1 MRQAPSCQHGWNEKT
16 ERGTRNVTAK
26 SEVQKTLGRLQQL
39 IRRPPSDN
47 DERAAMTR
55 LLPLE
60 LTGGKTEYIRLLS
73 DEVEASEM
81 VKAALLADLR
91 FEHMSKPD
99 DDVWRFVGECWTDG
113 KTDHVPGFIKEHSQ
127 EPMDRVCFVPVENLS
142 VTSATDVLGIRLLPI
157 DDPGVPTGGLGFS
170 LEKPVGCVAA
180 IAVRG
185 TNHGL
190 MVERARLVAAHALR
204 VMRIAL
210 REHHSIHDRQLR
222 FRLGIVYAFD
232 DHVSG
237 WQTRAD
243 VAYDLGLPGDL
254 IEMAENQPI
263 WRLPVEPTTDV
274 DKKADLALQ
283 WMERAWFTGEPL
295 VALLYLFF
303 ALEALLGD
311 KSEKLKAH
319 GLAFRQTMLSHII
332 EGNFTHPNRTWFLY
346 DAVRSAAVHGEG
358 APDVDKDV
366 VQNFAWGVRKA
377 LSQYLTLASNEN
389 FVRRGRLLTFLDEH
403 PERPQ
408 LVAWLREAGGDTWTK
423 YLDNME
429 GTSAGNDHEGS

>member
-1 MRQAPSCQHGWNEKT
+1 MDVSEK
-16 ERGTRNVTAK
+16 EILEVGNVASKTKVAK
-26 SEVQKTLGRLQQL
+26 ALIQLQQL

-47 DERAAMTR
+47 DERAAMTC

-60 LTGGKTEYIRLLS
+60 LTGGKTEYIGLLS
-73 DEVEASEM
+73 DEVKAIEM
-81 VKAALLADLR
+81 VKAALLADLK

-99 DDVWRFVGECWTDG
+99 DDVWQFVGECWTDR
-113 KTDHVPGFIKEHSQ
+113 KTDHVPGFIEQHGR
-127 EPMDRVCFVPVENLS
+127 EPMDRVCFVPVEHLS

-185 TNHGL
+185 TNHSL
-190 MVERARLVAAHALR
+190 MVARARLVAAHALR

-210 REHHSIHDRQLR
+210 REHLSIHDRQLR
-222 FRLGIVYAFD
+222 FRLGVVYTFD
-232 DHVSG
+232 DHASG
-237 WQTRAD
+237 WETRAD

-274 DKKADLALQ
+274 DKKADLALR
-283 WMERAWFTGEPL
+283 WMERAGLTGEPL

-332 EGNFTHPNRTWFLY
+332 EGTFTHPNSTWFLY

-358 APDVDKDV
+358 APDVGKDV

-377 LSQYLTLASNEN
+377 LNQYLTLAKNEK
-389 FVRRGRLLTFLDEH
+389 FVRRGRLLAFLDKH
-403 PERPQ
+403 PEQPK
-408 LVAWLREAGGDTWTK
+408 LVAWLRGAGGDIWTK
-423 YLDNME
+423 YLDEME
-429 GTSAGNDHEGS
+429 GTEISAGGT

>member
-204 VMRIAL
+204 VMR
-210 REHHSIHDRQLR
+210 
-222 FRLGIVYAFD
+222 
-232 DHVSG
+232 
-237 WQTRAD
+237 
-243 VAYDLGLPGDL
+243 
-254 IEMAENQPI
+254 
-263 WRLPVEPTTDV
+263 
-274 DKKADLALQ
+274 
-283 WMERAWFTGEPL
+283 
-295 VALLYLFF
+295 
-303 ALEALLGD
+303 
-311 KSEKLKAH
+311 
-319 GLAFRQTMLSHII
+319 
-332 EGNFTHPNRTWFLY
+332 
-346 DAVRSAAVHGEG
+346 
-358 APDVDKDV
+358 
-366 VQNFAWGVRKA
+366 
-377 LSQYLTLASNEN
+377 
-389 FVRRGRLLTFLDEH
+389 
-403 PERPQ
+403 
-408 LVAWLREAGGDTWTK
+408 
-423 YLDNME
+423 
-429 GTSAGNDHEGS
+429 